1 MPTLAPGTCERSPRC
16 RQRSA
21 GGFTLIEVM
30 VVLIVI
36 GVMSTALTLG
46 VDSLRVRDDTRALQR
61 LRLVLEATA
70 ERAAVR
76 GRPLGVEFV
85 TDAYRFAALDLDER
99 WRPLVDPPLFVE
111 RVLPDGLHW
120 AGLRVAGSREANA
133 TRLLFGTEAPEFE
146 LRVATPRG
154 EALLVG
160 RANGDVQLRLPG
172 APAAGAL
179 SGPGSG

>member
-1 MPTLAPGTCERSPRC
+1 M
-16 RQRSA
+16 
-21 GGFTLIEVM
+21 
-30 VVLIVI
+30 LIVI

-154 EALLVG
+154 EAVFVG
-160 RANGDVQLRLPG
+160 QANGDVLLVLPG
-172 APAAGAL
+172 ASPAAAGTAPSAAQEAQFL
-179 SGPGSG
+179 ASPWTPRACVGYARS